1 MNEQKWVAVWGCA
14 PSIAEPRP
22 ARYAKN
28 ITLRYIL
35 RAPFDGAAIR
45 LHFSNI
51 GSDSPVTLSHVVAA
65 PVTEGNIIDPSAAV
79 TVTFK
84 NENKGILPAGGTLKS
99 DELPLAIK
107 GGSDF
112 AVSIYLEELTHMASG
127 TNCTGPL
134 SRAFFAEG
142 SYAEA
147 AQMATAATADTATF
161 FFLDTVEMLSSADC
175 HAVVCFGDSITAQS
189 WPDYLLLR
197 VLRDADNHTAVV
209 RRGIGGGRVLRAYHH
224 VKNRHYGP
232 AGLERFEKEISAAGV
247 DSVII
252 LHGVNDIIH
261 PEGSEFRPWS
271 DLPTAEELING
282 LRFYVTKGH
291 EMGKRVYLATIM
303 TIKNWSSFVPLRDD
317 LRHQV
322 NDWIR
327 TQNEADGVVD
337 FDAACRR
344 ADDPDLRVPEY
355 DSGDHLHPSLAGA
368 EHMAESVPE
377 AYIK

>member
-84 NENKGILPAGGTLKS
+84 NVNKGILPAGGTLQS

-142 SYAEA
+142 SYA
-147 AQMATAATADTATF
+147 
-161 FFLDTVEMLSSADC
+161 
-175 HAVVCFGDSITAQS
+175 
-189 WPDYLLLR
+189 
-197 VLRDADNHTAVV
+197 
-209 RRGIGGGRVLRAYHH
+209 
-224 VKNRHYGP
+224 
-232 AGLERFEKEISAAGV
+232 
-247 DSVII
+247 
-252 LHGVNDIIH
+252 
-261 PEGSEFRPWS
+261 
-271 DLPTAEELING
+271 
-282 LRFYVTKGH
+282 
-291 EMGKRVYLATIM
+291 
-303 TIKNWSSFVPLRDD
+303 
-317 LRHQV
+317 
-322 NDWIR
+322 
-327 TQNEADGVVD
+327 
-337 FDAACRR
+337 
-344 ADDPDLRVPEY
+344 
-355 DSGDHLHPSLAGA
+355 
-368 EHMAESVPE
+368 
-377 AYIK
+377 